1 MLVQVNRQA
10 ILFSA
15 VQYFFLRTS
24 TFVLATS
31 TCVVSTLELDILQ
44 ATVSIAELSTPPL
57 LITSSLLLISP
68 VVPVTEAETMFQD
81 ILGMCLISP
90 DERK

>member
-1 MLVQVNRQA
+1 
-10 ILFSA
+10 
-15 VQYFFLRTS
+15 
-24 TFVLATS
+24 
-31 TCVVSTLELDILQ
+31 
-44 ATVSIAELSTPPL
+44 
-57 LITSSLLLISP
+57 LLLISP